1 MKIQGSEAL
10 LKSLIKEDVN
20 TIFGY
25 PGGAIMPIY
34 DALYGYMD
42 KINITTNIPLKLPKL
57 QKLNKNST
65 TGLPKLKKVGSKP
78 SSELPKLKLPKL
90 KKINV

>member
-1 MKIQGSEAL
+1 MTEI
-10 LKSLIKEDVN
+10 LK
-20 TIFGY
+20 
-25 PGGAIMPIY
+25 
-34 DALYGYMD
+34 GYMD

-90 KKINV
+90 KKV